1 MEEGKEKRKPQEP
14 KKMSNRKWSGTNKRS
29 IGAIMEER
37 AVGYLAEQGMQIL
50 ERLSLQAGR
59 DRPDRM
65 GERVSG
71 ICGSKV
77 SLRQESR
84 SPRGGSRLAEGT
96 KNMQDSGL
104 LPEYA

>member
-50 ERLSLQAGR
+50 ERNYRCRQGEI
-59 DRPDRM
+59 DRM

-77 SLRQESR
+77 PLRQESR
-84 SPRGGSRLAEGT
+84 SPGGGSRLAEGT